1 MVDMSRF
8 IESLLFSTN
17 PNLLPEDTLNNPLNN
32 QKPVPFKALYEYSCK
47 WVYSIMNIFSA
58 LRVYASK
65 WQEKKVESFKA
76 EEIALVD
83 KAEVVESQYGLS
95 VCFFLK
101 AGGQSYIPLDQN
113 SSAAIGD
120 TIDLN
125 KAQVVTLCKQGENDI
140 YRVRI

>member
-1 MVDMSRF
+1 MS
-8 IESLLFSTN
+8 
-17 PNLLPEDTLNNPLNN
+17 
-32 QKPVPFKALYEYSCK
+32 SCK

-58 LRVYASK
+58 LRVYAGK
-65 WQEKKVESFKA
+65 WSEKKVESFKA

-95 VCFFLK
+95 VCFFMK

-120 TIDLN
+120 TIDLT

>member
-1 MVDMSRF
+1 
-8 IESLLFSTN
+8 
-17 PNLLPEDTLNNPLNN
+17 
-32 QKPVPFKALYEYSCK
+32 
-47 WVYSIMNIFSA
+47 MNIFSA
-58 LRVYASK
+58 LRVYAGK

-95 VCFFLK
+95 VCFFMK

-113 SSAAIGD
+113 SSVAIGD
-120 TIDLN
+120 TIDLT

-140 YRVRI
+140 FRVRI

>member
-1 MVDMSRF
+1 
-8 IESLLFSTN
+8 
-17 PNLLPEDTLNNPLNN
+17 
-32 QKPVPFKALYEYSCK
+32 
-47 WVYSIMNIFSA
+47 MNIFSA
-58 LRVYASK
+58 LRVYAGK
-65 WQEKKVESFKA
+65 WSEKKVESFKA

-83 KAEVVESQYGLS
+83 KAEGVESQYGLS
-95 VCFFLK
+95 VCFFMK

-120 TIDLN
+120 TIDLT